1 MANFTLTNRPSEKRS
16 RLVDASP
23 VYYGWIVVVA
33 ATIGMAMTI
42 PAQTAGISLF
52 IDQIIADLGLPR
64 SSVAGSYTL
73 ATVAGASALSLIG
86 RWIDRFGPRRAVV
99 VIVVGLAL
107 ACGVMSLASGL
118 LTLFVGFTLLRAM
131 GPGALSLVNLHV
143 VNIWFVRKRGS
154 AVGWMGIGLAGS
166 MALYPLFVE
175 HVLDGFGWR
184 ESFLIVGL
192 IVLAVMA
199 PLGWLFFREHPEK
212 YGIVPDGQSAS
223 GEVRGEVSLTLADAR
238 RSPAFWMLTAG
249 GVCIAAVSTGLM
261 FHHFSIMD
269 ANGLN
274 RAASAALFVPFGF
287 VTAGSNVLTGFL
299 VDRISPRIL
308 VGVML
313 GVFAV
318 ILTAIPL
325 ISNLTH
331 VWMYG
336 SFFGFGQGMMGA
348 LMGSGYAYYFGR
360 LHIGAIKGFANTL
373 FVGGSAGGPILYA
386 LGFDMLG
393 SYGPMLYLTAALS
406 GALALAAFLLT
417 DRRLEPS
424 TDEPA
429 PNA

>member
-1 MANFTLTNRPSEKRS
+1 MAHFTLTNWPSEKKS
-16 RLVDASP
+16 RLVEASP

-52 IDQIIADLGLPR
+52 IDQIIADLGLAR
-64 SSVAGSYTL
+64 STVSVTYTV
-73 ATVAGASALSLIG
+73 ATVAGAASLSLIG

-99 VIVVGLAL
+99 VIVLGLAM
-107 ACGVMSLASGL
+107 ACGLMSVTSGL
-118 LTLFVGFTLLRAM
+118 VTLFLGFTLLRAM

-154 AVGWMGIGLAGS
+154 AVGWMGVGLAGS

-175 HVLDGFGWR
+175 HALAGFGWR
-184 ESFLIVGL
+184 ESFFIVGL

-223 GEVRGEVSLTLADAR
+223 GHVRGEVSLTLPDAR

-249 GVCIAAVSTGLM
+249 GTCIAAVSTGLM

-269 ANGLN
+269 ANGLG
-274 RAASAALFVPFGF
+274 RAASAALFIPFGF
-287 VTAGSNVLTGFL
+287 VTAGSNILTGFL
-299 VDRISPRIL
+299 VDRISPRVL

-313 GVFAV
+313 TIFAAILAGV
-318 ILTAIPL
+318 PL
-325 ISNLTH
+325 VSSLTH
-331 VWMYG
+331 VWIYG
-336 SFFGFGQGMMGA
+336 STFGLGQGMMGA

-360 LHIGAIKGFANTL
+360 IHIGAIKGFANTL
-373 FVGGSAGGPILYA
+373 FVGGSAAGPIVYG
-386 LGFDMLG
+386 LGLDLMG
-393 SYGPMLYLTAALS
+393 SYGPMLYLTAGIS
-406 GALALAAFLLT
+406 GALAAAAFLVS
-417 DRRLEPS
+417 DRRLV
-424 TDEPA
+424 PA
-429 PNA
+429 ENERGGAS